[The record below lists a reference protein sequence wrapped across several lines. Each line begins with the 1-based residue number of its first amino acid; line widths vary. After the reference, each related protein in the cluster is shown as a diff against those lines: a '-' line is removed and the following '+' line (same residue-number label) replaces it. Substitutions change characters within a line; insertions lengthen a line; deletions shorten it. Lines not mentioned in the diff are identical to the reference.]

1 MDPRSA
7 NPPRASRSTPED
19 GPGRMFKTTRLATVT
34 QRERQLLTAIRR
46 EGEISRSELIKK
58 TGLAGVAV
66 FRGTEDLA
74 GRGLV
79 EIGETVAQGRGQPSA
94 LVRLRPN
101 ALVTIGLSVMT
112 DYAEAALMDF
122 TGAVRAV
129 RDLTVP
135 GMPRDAILDGLVQF
149 IADSTLAQ
157 GIPASAVYSI
167 GIAVAGYF
175 VGDGNELN
183 PRHELDDWALVDLQA
198 IIEKRTGYPTLV
210 ENSANAAAVGER
222 LLGVGAWADSF
233 AYVNITSGLG
243 AGLIVNGE
251 LVRGRHGNAGEV
263 GGILKI
269 LGLPPASLVSLQ
281 EVLRDHGVET
291 DSITDLV
298 RRYDD
303 DWPGVQ
309 AWINQHA
316 RTFSIVISSLQYV
329 LDGDAIVIGGR
340 APPALAQ
347 RIIDAIEWCED
358 DSSARRGRSPPAPR
372 IVVAEMSDRSAAVG
386 AAALPLKQGYFL

>member
-1 MDPRSA
+1 MDRSSA
-7 NPPRASRSTPED
+7 LPPRASRSTPED
-19 GPGRMFKTTRLATVT
+19 GSGVMFKPTRLATVT

-58 TGLAGVAV
+58 TRLAGVAV
-66 FRGTEDLA
+66 FRGTEELA
-74 GRGLV
+74 ARGLV

-101 ALVTIGLSVMT
+101 ALVTIGLSVNT

-149 IADSTLAQ
+149 ITESTQGQ
-157 GIPASAVYSI
+157 GIPASAIYSI

-175 VGDGNELN
+175 VGEGNELN
-183 PRHELDDWALVDLQA
+183 PRSELDEWALVDLQA
-198 IIEKRTGYPTLV
+198 IVEKRTGYPTLI

-233 AYVNITSGLG
+233 AYLNVTSGLG
-243 AGLIVNGE
+243 AGLIVDGE

-263 GGILKI
+263 GGILKL
-269 LGLPPASLVSLQ
+269 LGLAPASLASLQ
-281 EVLRDHGVET
+281 ETLSAHGIET

-309 AWINQHA
+309 AWIEQHA
-316 RTFSIVISSLQYV
+316 RTFSIVTSTLHYV
-329 LDGDAIVIGGR
+329 LDGDVIVVGGR
-340 APPALAQ
+340 APPALAR
-347 RIIDAIEWCED
+347 RIVDAIEWGED
-358 DSSARRGRSPPAPR
+358 DFSARRGRALPHPR